1 MILEVKFRD
10 DPKWSVFFFK
20 LKGIWYVG
28 KSIAERVSA
37 LTTKVLENSEIGWRH
52 SQHSVTYSKKT
63 VDNKQSKITKTRYK
77 SFLIPFNYDWY
88 GHFHLK
94 VRSASF
100 HSFKVK
106 CGCDRYLDKIYK
118 ILVDIYALK
127 SGFPLANF
135 FIRSD
140 FFRSKTI
147 KRRIGSYF
155 FTPKKVA
162 NQWKFTK
169 KSLRKNKFASGKPA

>member
-1 MILEVKFRD
+1 MLNEWVLWQLKFWKIL
-10 DPKWSVFFFK
+10 K
-20 LKGIWYVG
+20 LVG
-28 KSIAERVSA
+28 DIASILSP
-37 LTTKVLENSEIGWRH
+37 T
-52 SQHSVTYSKKT
+52 QKKT
-63 VDNKQSKITKTRYK
+63 LTISSQKSRKTRYK

-147 KRRIGSYF
+147 KRRIGSYV